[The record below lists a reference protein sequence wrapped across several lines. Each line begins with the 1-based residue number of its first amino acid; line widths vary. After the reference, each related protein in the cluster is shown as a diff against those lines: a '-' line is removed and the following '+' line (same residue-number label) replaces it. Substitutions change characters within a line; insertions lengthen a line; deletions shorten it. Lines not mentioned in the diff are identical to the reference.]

1 MTFGYLNRK
10 VPELMDPRVPH
21 PRSPQHFDHLNR
33 ITMSHHKVFLHPL
46 YSHGTICIALSF
58 LFLNLDFS
66 VNYFFQL
73 PPPSSAQGSR
83 H

>member
-1 MTFGYLNRK
+1 
-10 VPELMDPRVPH
+10 
-21 PRSPQHFDHLNR
+21 
-33 ITMSHHKVFLHPL
+33 MSHHKVFLHPL

-73 PPPSSAQGSR
+73 PPHHLLKEAGTDPHGRFLLYQLQQLLLGQGALLQV
-83 H
+83 HIGGK